1 MLFWCPD
8 RPQPD
13 SRARPRSLRLLDLPR
28 APPDDQLRLTLPP
41 VTVTA
46 QKEPEDARRLPVSVT
61 AVSKDTIDRADI
73 QIVSEAGIFAPN
85 VTFTEFTA
93 RKLSNPRF
101 RGIGSSPANPAV
113 TTFLDGV
120 PQLNSNSSSVDLLD
134 VEQIEFVRG
143 PQSALFGRNTL
154 GGLINVAS
162 RKPTLGKWTGQLSVP
177 FGNFANWELR
187 GNASGALIADTLSAS
202 AAFTYAE
209 RDGFTTNDVTGQRH
223 RLAQR
228 RSAARAS
235 CSGSP
240 PTSGRRA
247 SSSPASARATATTR

>member
-1 MLFWCPD
+1 MKNMKNPLIFVFLACAVLVSGPSAAGQSS
-8 RPQPD
+8 PPAQPP
-13 SRARPRSLRLLDLPR
+13 ATGPVP

-73 QIVSEAGIFAPN
+73 QVVSEAGIFAPN

-120 PQLNSNSSSVDLLD
+120 PQLNSN
-134 VEQIEFVRG
+134 
-143 PQSALFGRNTL
+143 
-154 GGLINVAS
+154 
-162 RKPTLGKWTGQLSVP
+162 
-177 FGNFANWELR
+177 
-187 GNASGALIADTLSAS
+187 
-202 AAFTYAE
+202 
-209 RDGFTTNDVTGQRH
+209 
-223 RLAQR
+223 
-228 RSAARAS
+228 
-235 CSGSP
+235 
-240 PTSGRRA
+240 
-247 SSSPASARATATTR
+247 